1 MFTPQQIVHV
11 LGSTTVEDLEE
22 SKKVV
27 ERLDNFFDGD
37 FKSYITEEEINAL
50 EELWEGYSDQI
61 LIATIVR
68 KLLKENV

>member
-1 MFTPQQIVHV
+1 MTPQQIVDV
-11 LGSTTVEDLEE
+11 LRNTTVEDLEE

-27 ERLDNFFDGD
+27 ESLDNFFDGD

-50 EELWEGYSDQI
+50 EEIWDGYSDQI

>member
-1 MFTPQQIVHV
+1 MTPQQIVDV
-11 LGSTTVEDLEE
+11 LRNTTVEDLEE
-22 SKKVV
+22 SKKVL
-27 ERLDNFFDGD
+27 ESLDNFFDGD
-37 FKSYITEEEINAL
+37 FKSYITEEEINEL

>member
-1 MFTPQQIVHV
+1 MTPQQIVDV
-11 LGSTTVEDLEE
+11 LRNTTVEDLEE

-27 ERLDNFFDGD
+27 ESLDNFFDGD
-37 FKSYITEEEINAL
+37 FKSYITEEEINEL
-50 EELWEGYSDQI
+50 EELWDGYSDQI